1 MIIRDLFKKPIS
13 RPINGVIK
21 ADQQDDESVWDEL
34 DEYHITRELD
44 VHLLRFFDAYLK
56 SIDLA
61 GDMDAAG
68 KIGVWVSGF
77 FGSGKSHFI
86 KVLSYLLS
94 NRQVAKDGQ
103 TKRAIDF
110 FNGKITDPLLAADIK
125 RAVSTDT
132 DVILFNI
139 DSKADTGKEDPIL
152 TVFLNV
158 FNEMLGYSPDH
169 PHIADMERWLDSK
182 GRFNHFQT
190 AYQDIA
196 GAEWVEERDAFYLNT
211 DSIKA
216 ALARVLGKSEEAFE
230 QWLDNPEAAFHLS
243 PENFAEWVKQYLDS
257 RGPKHRIVFLVD
269 EIGQFIGQD
278 THMMLRLQTITE
290 NLGTVCKGRAWVIV
304 TSQEDIEAVL
314 GDLKSTKNNDFSK
327 IQGRF
332 RTRLSLSS
340 ANVDEVIQARLLTK
354 TGDANDELNT
364 VYKDKADILK
374 HQLSFTNTGMTF
386 RAFTDSSHFAAVYPF
401 APYQF
406 QLVQK
411 IFEAIRRVGASG
423 LHLARGERS
432 MLDAFQS
439 AATQLGTHEVG
450 ALVPLHRF
458 YASIESFLDTA
469 VKATIDQA
477 SNNPSLEQPF
487 DGLVLRTL
495 FLIRYVDEIK
505 GNVDNLVT
513 LFIDQIDA
521 DRLALRNKVE
531 ASLQRLEGQ
540 TLVRRNGDEFFFLTD
555 EEREIGRGIKA
566 VDLSSGDEVKKLGEL
581 IFDEVL
587 GGNRKHRFEDTKKD
601 FPFNRF
607 CDQHPHGTKT
617 DGDLAVSVITPLSD
631 DYADWNEAKCLMQS
645 NADGGQI
652 VVKLRDDR
660 KLGRELRTWLQ
671 TEKFISRAN
680 DGSLPATTIK
690 ILRDRADENR
700 TRWDTLI
707 VTVRDLLKE
716 ADFYAAGQVIRPKG
730 GSGDAAIR
738 EALDYLIRNTFTK
751 LGLLKHI
758 CQDPLNEIRAVLS
771 APDTADQKLQ
781 LDGGEGNAEAL
792 KEVLNFIR
800 LKDSINQKVILHE
813 LIEGRFGKRP
823 YGWPEWD
830 VALLVVRLM
839 TGGEISLVMDGAT
852 LSRDKVA
859 EPIKTPNKWRSMT
872 VVKRQTVDAALLQQ
886 ARNVGKNV
894 FAKMGPDG
902 EDALYTSLR
911 TNCDVWATNL
921 MGYLKLAETGN
932 YPGKDA
938 IEGGLSLL
946 KKLLAEKESYG
957 FIQRFVALKS
967 DMEELS
973 DRVNDLDTFYG
984 SQRPVWEALR
994 QRYNDFQL
1002 NKKELDQN
1010 ADAAAGL
1017 ERMRVILSHTE
1028 PYPFIKEINGL
1039 ITKVGG
1045 INDDLV
1051 EKRRSHAADKI
1062 DEHVAE
1068 VKQALEQVGAP
1079 PELQNRC
1086 LKGLQAIR
1094 ASVLKE
1100 GSIARIFTDQ
1110 TEALDAKDIA
1120 LDQIDTFVRTKA
1132 AQPKPVPEPEAETVG
1147 AGPATKTAPQPSCQ
1161 PAPAT
1166 PIFKKPRVVK
1176 PAVIQKGGQLKT
1188 KEDVEQF
1195 LSALRKELEDA
1206 LAKNE
1211 PIEIR

>member
-1 MIIRDLFKKPIS
+1 MLIRELFEKPIH

-21 ADQQDDESVWDEL
+21 ADQKDDESVWQEL
-34 DEYHITRELD
+34 DEYVITRELD
-44 VHLLRFFDAYLK
+44 IHLRKFFDSYLK
-56 SIDLA
+56 SLDLS
-61 GDMDAAG
+61 GNPDVTS

-94 NRQVAKDGQ
+94 NHHASKDGV
-103 TKRAIDF
+103 TKRAIEF
-110 FNGKITDPLLAADIK
+110 FEGKVHDAMLAADIK

-139 DSKADTGKEDPIL
+139 DSKADTSKDDPIL

-158 FNEMLGYSPDH
+158 FNGMLGYCPDH
-169 PHIADMERWLDSK
+169 PHIADMERVLDAK
-182 GRFNHFQT
+182 GKLSAFHA
-190 AYQDIA
+190 AYRDIA
-196 GAEWVEERDAFYLNT
+196 KAEWVEERDAFYLNA

-216 ALARVLGKSEEAFE
+216 ALARVLGQSESAFSR
-230 QWLDNPEAAFHLS
+230 WLDDPEAAFHLS
-243 PENFAEWVKQYLDS
+243 PENFAGWVKQYLDAK
-257 RGPKHRIVFLVD
+257 GPKHRIVFLVD

-290 NLGTVCKGRAWVIV
+290 NLGTVCQGRAWVIV

-314 GDLKSTKNNDFSK
+314 GDLKAAKNNDFSK

-354 TGDANDELNT
+354 TDDAKTALAA

-386 RAFTDSSHFAAVYPF
+386 RAFANDTHFAAVYPF

-411 IFEAIRRVGASG
+411 IFEAIRRVGATG

-439 AATQLGTHEVG
+439 AATQLGGEEIGV
-450 ALVPLHRF
+450 LVPLYRF

-469 VKATIDQA
+469 VKATIDNA
-477 SNNPSLEQPF
+477 ADNPSLEPF

-513 LFIDQIDA
+513 LFIDRIDA
-521 DRLALRNKVE
+521 DRLALRNQVE

-566 VDLSSGDEVKKLGEL
+566 VDLSGGEEVKKLGDL

-601 FPFNRF
+601 FVFNRF
-607 CDQHPHGTKT
+607 CDQHPHGSKT
-617 DGDLAVSVITPLSD
+617 EGDLAVSVITPLSD

-671 TEKFISRAN
+671 TEKFIARTN
-680 DGSLPATTIK
+680 DGGLPASTIK

-758 CQDPLNEIRAVLS
+758 CQDPQTEIRAVLT
-771 APDTADQKLQ
+771 APDTADQKLN

-792 KEVLNFIR
+792 KEVLSFVR
-800 LKDSINQKVILHE
+800 LKDSINQKVILHD
-813 LIEGRFGKRP
+813 LIEGKFGKRP

-830 VALLVVRLM
+830 VALLVVCLM
-839 TGGEISLVMDGAT
+839 TGGEVSLVMDGAT

-859 EPIKTPNKWRSMT
+859 EAIKTPNKWRSMT

-886 ARNVGKNV
+886 ARSVGKTV

-902 EDALYTSLR
+902 EDALHTFLR
-911 TNCDVWATNL
+911 TNCDGWVSNL
-921 MGYLKLAETGN
+921 TGYLKLAETGN
-932 YPGKDA
+932 YPGKDS

-957 FIQRFVALKS
+957 FIKRFVALKD

-984 SQRPVWEALR
+984 SQRPVWDTLR
-994 QRYNDFQL
+994 QRYSDFQL

-1017 ERMRVILSHTE
+1017 DRMRVILNHTE
-1028 PYPFIKEINGL
+1028 PYSFIKEINGL
-1039 ITKVGG
+1039 IAKVGG

-1051 EKRRSHAADKI
+1051 AKRRSHAVGKI
-1062 DEHVAE
+1062 DEHIAQ
-1068 VKQALEQVGAP
+1068 VKQALEQVAAP
-1079 PELQNRC
+1079 PDLQNRC
-1086 LKGLQAIR
+1086 LQGLQAIR

-1100 GSIARIFTDQ
+1100 GNIARIFTDQ
-1110 TEALDAKDIA
+1110 TEALDAKDTA
-1120 LDQIDTFVRTKA
+1120 LDQIEGFVRSKVP
-1132 AQPKPVPEPEAETVG
+1132 QPKPIPEPVAETAG
-1147 AGPATKTAPQPSCQ
+1147 AGPAPKADPPPPSR

-1166 PIFKKPRVVK
+1166 PIFKKPRVVT
-1176 PAVIQKGGQLKT
+1176 PAAIHKGGHLKT

-1195 LSALRKELEDA
+1195 LATLRKELEDA